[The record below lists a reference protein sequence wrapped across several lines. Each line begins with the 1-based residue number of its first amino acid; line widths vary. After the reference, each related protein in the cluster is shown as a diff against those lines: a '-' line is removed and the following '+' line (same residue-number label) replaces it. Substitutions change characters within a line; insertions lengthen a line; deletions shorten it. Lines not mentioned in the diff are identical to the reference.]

1 MSLLT
6 IVALLFVTQSAA
18 LTGTVRSIDGA
29 PVAGAR
35 VVVQKPGTAPLSTTT
50 DANGGFTF
58 QSVVR
63 PVEVQVSAPGFAPAR
78 RAAADG
84 PLDIVLLPAPVTESV
99 VVTGDRTPVWGD
111 PATGATILA
120 NEQIQSIP
128 ALTADEAIRV
138 VSGLSL
144 FRRSSSRASNP
155 TTHGVTMR
163 GLSASGAS
171 RGLVLMDGVPLNE
184 GFGGWVTW
192 TRVPPAAISR
202 VEIER
207 GAKADAL
214 GSDALGGVVRFV
226 PVAGAQRLT
235 TISAETGSHE
245 TATIDA
251 AAGGRVGGTSL
262 FGAASWLHTGGII
275 PVAPESRGAIDVH
288 ADASWAN
295 GFGRA
300 EMASGGRRFTLSGWG
315 GRDERGN
322 GTVIQTNTMEGATI
336 AAAFE
341 MLGQSTTFA
350 TRFSI
355 SPNSF
360 YQTFSSPGAGR
371 NTETLTSTQTTDT
384 LTSRAVVEVGKTM
397 PKGHVLARGVFA
409 RAHADFEDVRPTT
422 TVTQELRD
430 DSEAI
435 SVEGA
440 LTPASRLSIAGGARH
455 EWRAAPTSA
464 DSRDTATVGRIVA
477 AVRINDT
484 IVARG
489 SVASS
494 HRWPTLNELV
504 RNFQAGSVLTVANPD
519 LRPERGLTV
528 EGGAGMQFV
537 RWSLSAVVFHTVLED
552 AIANVTQPSSGSTI
566 LRQRRNAGDVHATGG
581 EFDGEIR
588 PSERLMIR
596 GSLTLTDSTFVN
608 SAEPP
613 LEGKQLPQVP
623 RAAGSI
629 WGQVLLPW
637 QMDATVV
644 WRSIGAQFDDDR
656 NQFELATANQLDAR
670 VGGRWRE
677 FSAHLMFENILDAR
691 VEVGRTPL
699 VTLAPGRAVRIAVS
713 WRK

>member
-1 MSLLT
+1 VSLLT
-6 IVALLFVTQSAA
+6 IAALLLVTQSAA

-35 VVVQKPGTAPLSTTT
+35 VVIQKPGAAPLSATT
-50 DANGGFTF
+50 DASGTFTF

-78 RAAADG
+78 RAAGEG
-84 PLDIVLLPAPVTESV
+84 PLEIFLLPAPVTESV
-99 VVTGDRTPVWGD
+99 VVTGDRAPVWGD
-111 PATGATILA
+111 TATGATVLA
-120 NEQIQSIP
+120 NQEIQSIP
-128 ALTADEAIRV
+128 ALTTDEAIRV

-144 FRRSSSRASNP
+144 FRRSSARASNP

-214 GSDALGGVVRFV
+214 GSDAVGGVIRFV

-235 TISAETGSHE
+235 TISAEIGSHD
-245 TATIDA
+245 TATIDV
-251 AAGGRVGGTSL
+251 AGGGRAGLASL
-262 FGAASWLHTGGII
+262 FGAASWLETGGVI
-275 PVAPESRGAIDVH
+275 PMAPESRGAIDVR
-288 ADASWAN
+288 ADASWFN

-300 EMASGGRRFTLSGWG
+300 EIASGGKRFTLSGWG

-322 GTVIQTNTMEGATI
+322 GTVVQTNTMEGGTV

-341 MLGQSTTFA
+341 MLSQATTFA

-360 YQTFSSPGAGR
+360 YQTFSAPGSGR
-371 NTETLTSTQTTDT
+371 NSETLTSTQTTDT

-397 PKGHVLARGVFA
+397 PKGHVLVRGAFA
-409 RAHADFEDVRPTT
+409 RARADFTDVRPTT
-422 TVTQELRD
+422 TVTQDLRD

-435 SVEGA
+435 SVEGV
-440 LTPASRLSIAGGARH
+440 LTPASRVSIVGGARH
-455 EWRAAPTSA
+455 EWRVAPTSA
-464 DSRDTATVGRIVA
+464 DSRDTATVGRVVGA
-477 AVRINDT
+477 FRIDDT

-489 SVASS
+489 SVATS

-504 RNFQAGSVLTVANPD
+504 RNFQAGAVLTLANPD
-519 LRPERGLTV
+519 LLPERGLTV
-528 EGGAGMQFV
+528 EGGAGMSFT
-537 RWSLSAVVFHTVLED
+537 RWSLSSTLFHTVLED
-552 AIANVTQPSSGSTI
+552 AIANVTLPPTGSGI
-566 LRQRRNAGDVHATGG
+566 VRQRRNAGDVHATGI
-581 EFDGEIR
+581 EFDGEVR
-588 PSERLMIR
+588 PIETITIR
-596 GSLTLTDSTFVN
+596 GSLTLTDSTFVD
-608 SAEPP
+608 SAEAA

-629 WGQVLLPW
+629 WGQVQLPW
-637 QMDATVV
+637 QMDATLV

-656 NQFELATANQLDAR
+656 NQFELETANQLDAR
-670 VGGRWRE
+670 VGGRWRA
-677 FSAHLMFENILDAR
+677 FSAHLMLENISDAR

-699 VTLAPGRAVRIAVS
+699 VTLAPGRAVRISVT

>member
-1 MSLLT
+1 
-6 IVALLFVTQSAA
+6 
-18 LTGTVRSIDGA
+18 
-29 PVAGAR
+29 
-35 VVVQKPGTAPLSTTT
+35 
-50 DANGGFTF
+50 
-58 QSVVR
+58 
-63 PVEVQVSAPGFAPAR
+63 
-78 RAAADG
+78 
-84 PLDIVLLPAPVTESV
+84 
-99 VVTGDRTPVWGD
+99 VWGD
-111 PATGATILA
+111 ATTGATILS
-120 NEQIQSIP
+120 NQEVQSIP
-128 ALTADEAIRV
+128 SLTTDEAIRV

-144 FRRSSSRASNP
+144 FRRSSARASNP

-192 TRVPPAAISR
+192 TRVPPGAISR

-214 GSDALGGVVRFV
+214 GSDAVGGVIRFV
-226 PVAGAQRLT
+226 PVTGAERVT
-235 TISAETGSHE
+235 TISFETGSHD
-245 TATIDA
+245 TATIDG
-251 AAGGRVGGTSL
+251 AAGGRAGRVSL
-262 FGAASWLHTGGII
+262 FGAASWFDTGGVI
-275 PVAPESRGAIDVH
+275 PLAPESRGAIDVR
-288 ADASWAN
+288 ADATWAN
-295 GFGRA
+295 GFGRV
-300 EMASGGRRFTLSGWG
+300 ETGSGGKRFTFSTWG

-322 GTVIQTNTMEGATI
+322 GTTVQENTMEGATM

-341 MLGQSTTFA
+341 MLGTATTFA
-350 TRFSI
+350 TRVSV

-384 LTSRAVVEVGKTM
+384 LTTRAVVEVGRTL
-397 PKGHVLARGVFA
+397 PNSHVLVRGAFA
-409 RAHADFEDVRPTT
+409 RANADFRDVRPTT
-422 TVTQELRD
+422 TISQDLRD

-435 SVEGA
+435 SIEGA
-440 LTPASRLSIAGGARH
+440 VTPTPYLSIVGGARH
-455 EWRAAPTSA
+455 EWRAAPTA
-464 DSRDTATVGRIVA
+464 NDTRDTATVGRVVA
-477 AVRINDT
+477 AVRLNSA

-489 SVASS
+489 AVASS

-504 RNFQAGSVLTVANPD
+504 RNFQAGSVLTLANPN
-519 LRPERGLTV
+519 LLPERGLTV
-528 EGGAGMQFV
+528 EGGAGMSYT
-537 RWSLSAVVFHTVLED
+537 RWSLSAVAFHTVLDD

-566 LRQRRNAGDVHATGG
+566 LRQRRNAGEVHATGG
-581 EFDGEIR
+581 EFDGEVR
-588 PSERLMIR
+588 PNGWLMIR

-629 WGQVLLPW
+629 WGQVQLPW

-656 NQFELATANQLDAR
+656 NQFELQTAEQLDAR
-670 VGGRWRE
+670 IGGKWRT
-677 FSAHLMFENILDAR
+677 FGAHLMLENILDSR

-699 VTLAPGRAVRIAVS
+699 VTLAPGRAVRINVT
-713 WRK
+713 WRR